1 MDGLNAIGPHALFF
15 GFTERATRSRLALNL
30 PQFAKRGRPHQPMTI
45 TSGQR
50 VALRRALPQDLA
62 RAHRWLAASDL
73 TANSMGAPW
82 FAERPIPTLEQFL
95 IRCPPHYFDGTR
107 PYDGRALVMSSAAID
122 VGILVW
128 RRVDL
133 MRDLVELDIWLA
145 AAEFCGQGIAT
156 EALGLV
162 CDWLQPSYGV
172 NRFVLRPSRRNVR
185 ALRCARRAGFRETD
199 FESADVLGRLG
210 LDASPYRDAAALFRV
225 LPVTWMLPVSPE
237 RELWVFI
244 DSEFSS
250 LEAPALLSFGAATAE
265 GQTFYTEIEHD
276 RPIAYSAFVE
286 QSVLPLMENFPMTR
300 ADAAQQF
307 LHWLHGL
314 ADGRAV
320 RLISDSGFDR
330 WALGEL
336 LGTED
341 APDGAVWQRA
351 PVAYS
356 ELDRLSEELGLRRH
370 HALDD
375 ALALRCGVLGDSSF
389 KRAGSDGRPIEAQPL
404 AIQRN

>member
-1 MDGLNAIGPHALFF
+1 
-15 GFTERATRSRLALNL
+15 
-30 PQFAKRGRPHQPMTI
+30 MTI
-45 TSGQR
+45 TSGHK
-50 VALRRALPQDLA
+50 VALRRALPQDVG

-73 TANSMGAPW
+73 TASSMGAPW

-95 IRCPPHYFDGTR
+95 VRYPQHYFDGTR
-107 PYDGRALVMSSAAID
+107 PYDGRALVMSSDAVD

-145 AAEFCGQGIAT
+145 GTEFCGQGVAA

-162 CDWLQPSYGV
+162 CGWLQTSYGA
-172 NRFVLRPSRRNVR
+172 NRFLLRPSRRNVR

-199 FESADVLGRLG
+199 FEAADVLGRLG
-210 LDASPYRDAAALFRV
+210 LDASPYRDAVALFRV
-225 LPVTWMLPVSPE
+225 LPVTWMLPVS
-237 RELWVFI
+237 RDHELWVFI

-265 GQTFYTEIEHD
+265 GQTFYTELQPD
-276 RPIAYSAFVE
+276 RPIAYSNFVE
-286 QSVLPLMENFPMTR
+286 QSVLPLMENFPMAR
-300 ADAAQQF
+300 LDAAEQF
-307 LHWLHGL
+307 LQWLRRQ
-314 ADGRAV
+314 ADGRTV

-336 LGTED
+336 LDTED

-356 ELDRLSEELGLRRH
+356 ELDRLSEELRLRRH

-375 ALALRCGVLGDSSF
+375 ALALRCAVLGEAAS
-389 KRAGSDGRPIEAQPL
+389 GRPGTVGRQAEVLRL
-404 AIQRN
+404 AIHRQ